1 MKGVVETL
9 LNEALAENEALFLV
23 DISISES
30 NKITVLVDGDQGI
43 PISECIRIS
52 RFIQEGLDVEEWDY
66 SIDVSSPGLDTPL
79 KKVRQYKKN
88 LDRRLK
94 VTLVNGDVIEGTL
107 ATVDEGGITLAW
119 KQREPKPVGKGKH
132 TVEKIRE
139 ITYTEI
145 EEAMVQIIF

>member
-23 DISISES
+23 DLSISES

-43 PISECIRIS
+43 PISECVRIS
-52 RFIQEGLDVEEWDY
+52 RFIQEGLDAEEWDY
-66 SIDVSSPGLDTPL
+66 SIDVSSPGLDMPL
-79 KKVRQYKKN
+79 KNVRQYKKN
-88 LDRRLK
+88 FGRKLK
-94 VTLVNGDVIEGTL
+94 VTLTDGSDIEGTL
-107 ATVDEGGITLAW
+107 TAADEEKITLEW

-145 EEAMVQIIF
+145 KEAMVQIIF